1 MSKYIEKS
9 TMKQYIRNF
18 CKGLIAD
25 NRRFDP
31 VDDCM
36 LLCDVVNF
44 APAADV
50 VEVIRCKEDCK
61 HWQNSGSKM
70 GESFDNM
77 QYVGG
82 CEWSCFRRFENDFCS
97 YGEKKNV
104 DRE

>member
-1 MSKYIEKS
+1 MNYCPARFVVG
-9 TMKQYIRNF
+9 KQDYSM
-18 CKGLIAD
+18 
-25 NRRFDP
+25 
-31 VDDCM
+31 V
-36 LLCDVVNF
+36 LLSQQYF
-44 APAADV
+44 QSAADV
-50 VEVIRCKEDCK
+50 VEVIRCKDCK

>member
-18 CKGLIAD
+18 CKGLITD

-31 VDDCM
+31 VHDCT

-50 VEVIRCKEDCK
+50 VEVVRCKDCK
-61 HWQNSGSKM
+61 HYIAGFCTRDINGRT
-70 GESFDNM
+70 NM
-77 QYVGG
+77 FLMNEKDY
-82 CEWSCFRRFENDFCS
+82 CN
-97 YGEKKNV
+97 YGE
-104 DRE
+104 RQAE